1 MTHVASWAA
10 RFLFTGEQ
18 LNQPVSRLSGG
29 ERARILIARLMLEPA
44 DVLLLDE
51 PTNDLDIQT
60 LEILEESLTEY
71 RGALVMVT
79 HDRYLLDRVC
89 SVVVGLDGLGGIGR
103 FADYAQWNQWQ
114 RQRLTEARAA
124 RAGEGSDAE
133 SATGRDGGRPAKKK
147 LSYLEAREYATIDGR
162 IAQAEADLTARRA
175 AIEDPAIASDG
186 PRLMAA
192 QAALEAAQKQVDELI
207 ARWAELEEKSG
218 G

>member
-1 MTHVASWAA
+1 MAGAVH
-10 RFLFTGEQ
+10 LGE
-18 LNQPVSRLSGG
+18 L
-29 ERARILIARLMLEPA
+29 
-44 DVLLLDE
+44 
-51 PTNDLDIQT
+51 
-60 LEILEESLTEY
+60 
-71 RGALVMVT
+71 
-79 HDRYLLDRVC
+79 
-89 SVVVGLDGLGGIGR
+89 VVGVALAAGHPLPPVHVRAAVAERGRLPAGLRVALGAVG
-103 FADYAQWNQWQ
+103 
-114 RQRLTEARAA
+114 EAAVIAAVAAGAGHARRSDAVHVAA

-175 AIEDPAIASDG
+175 AFEDPAIASDG